1 MRPVFLIGFMCSG
14 KTTLGRALAVR
25 LGVDFHDLD
34 TEIER
39 EAGMSVKE
47 IFTELGESGFRD
59 IESRV
64 LARVA
69 AIGDCVVACGGGTP
83 CRPGAMELM
92 NEAGITVRLIP
103 QVHRHVRR
111 LMTGRHKRP
120 LIAAISD
127 PKEMK
132 DFLDFTSAKREP
144 YYCKAQ
150 HHFDST
156 YLENP
161 TEIESTVERFV
172 EQFFPELKQI

>member
-1 MRPVFLIGFMCSG
+1 MCSG

-47 IFTELGESGFRD
+47 IFAELGESGFRD

-64 LARVA
+64 LERVA

-144 YYCKAQ
+144 HYCKAQ
-150 HHFDST
+150 YKFDST

-161 TEIESTVERFV
+161 AEIQATVEKFV
-172 EQFFPELKQI
+172 GQFFPDLTSI